1 MDKTSKLYAERLIG
15 SIAELGVPYC
25 HESSLRFSNGYLG
38 ANRLLLTVP
47 PELIRQNAAERLF
60 GVCRRLEMPEPF
72 IERISRALTPR
83 SRLHFGFEETWAA
96 FGFKVDL
103 EQAPPRQ
110 WEGEES
116 ILLHQSFRW
125 TEARRHASST
135 RYHWFPSLTHRE
147 ILQNVDRAYENR
159 APEASAIFQEVLE
172 RAARAHYLEAEDE
185 GHPRRSFDLDLSRS
199 VLRVRDIQDLIIR
212 AAARFRTPAATSRAL
227 LEKLGD
233 QELRSLSGG
242 FRADGQEFFTMY
254 YGIS

>member
-60 GVCRRLEMPEPF
+60 GVCRRLEMPEHF
-72 IERISRALTPR
+72 IERISHALDSR
-83 SRLHFGFEETWAA
+83 SRLHFGFEETRAA
-96 FGFKVDL
+96 FGYKVDL
-103 EQAPPRQ
+103 EQTPPRQ
-110 WEGEES
+110 CESPDS

-125 TEARRHASST
+125 TEGRRHASST

-147 ILQNVDRAYENR
+147 ILQKVEHAYEGQAVEA
-159 APEASAIFQEVLE
+159 APIFQEVM
-172 RAARAHYLEAEDE
+172 ARATRVHYLEAEDE

-199 VLRVRDIQDLIIR
+199 VLRVRDVQDLVIR
-212 AAARFRTPAATSRAL
+212 AAARFRTPAATSRSL
-227 LEKLGD
+227 LEKIGD

-242 FRADGQEFFTMY
+242 FRPDAQEFFTMY
-254 YGIS
+254 YGAS